1 MWEGGGAWGA
11 CDLSEEKCPLGD
23 IFQLSSDTRCYE
35 KHLILILAEK
45 LKGNC

>member
-1 MWEGGGAWGA
+1 MGRGRGGGRAF
-11 CDLSEEKCPLGD
+11 DLSEEKCPLGD
-23 IFQLSSDTRCYE
+23 IFQLSSDTRCFE